1 MHAMKDYE
9 LTVTIRNNYLLT
21 AMRRAGFKTIREL
34 ADASGCSYQSLLKCA
49 NLKKAA
55 RHGRTGDF
63 RPLVKRVAEFLRVS
77 PEMLFPVQHHG
88 DPLPAHTATMEADL
102 EQMVQLTSAVDEELM
117 LPAPDEQI
125 DWAAALASGMDG
137 LTERE
142 QTVLKAFYG
151 LDGPELTLEQT
162 GELIGGPSRER
173 VRQILCKALAK
184 LRRPQ
189 NTEKMGEILGWYEK
203 APQARVRTLEQ
214 KRAAE

>member
-1 MHAMKDYE
+1 MKDYE

-88 DPLPAHTATMEADL
+88 DPLPKNTAQMEADL
-102 EQMVQLTSAVDEELM
+102 EQVVQLTSAIDEERM

-125 DWAAALASGMDG
+125 DWAAALAAGMDT

-142 QTVLKAFYG
+142 QTALKAKFG
-151 LDGPELTLEQT
+151 LDGHEMTLEQT
-162 GELIGGPSRER
+162 GKLIGGVSPER
-173 VRQILCKALAK
+173 VRQILFKAIRK
-184 LRRPQ
+184 LRHSERS
-189 NTEKMGEILGWYEK
+189 EKMGEILGWYEK